1 MLKQPI
7 PESYVAFLDEL
18 KARIQNARL
27 HAALAVN
34 KELVLLYWS
43 IGRDILV
50 KQRDDGW
57 GSQVIGRLARDLGVE
72 FPGSKGFSRTN
83 LTYMRAFAEA
93 YPDEQFVQQL
103 VGQIPWG
110 HNLRILDQLKK
121 PEEREWY
128 IRKTIENGWSRNVLE
143 LQIESRL
150 FERLGTAPT
159 NFSRTLPPPQ
169 SDLAQ
174 GVLKDRYNFEFL
186 GILEAADERKI
197 ERGLV
202 ENLKEFLLELGKGFA
217 YLGSQ
222 YPLEIAGE
230 DYRLDLL
237 FYHVKLRCYVVFE
250 LKNGKFKPE
259 YTGKMNFYLSAVD
272 DMLRHPDDKPSIGII
287 LCRSHNEVAVE
298 YALRDVNKPMGISGF
313 RVTPSLP
320 QRLEESLPTVEEL
333 SAQIKKGTGMAA
345 ANEPQD
351 TKAGRR
357 KNNKNK
363 N

>member
-1 MLKQPI
+1 MAKQQI
-7 PESYVAFLDEL
+7 PENYAAFLDEL
-18 KARIQNARL
+18 KTRINDARL
-27 HAALAVN
+27 RASLAVN

-43 IGRDILV
+43 IGRDILA
-50 KQRDDGW
+50 KQRDEGW
-57 GSQVIGRLARDLGVE
+57 GSQVIGRLARDLGAE
-72 FPGSKGFSRTN
+72 FPGSKGFSLRN
-83 LTYMRAFAEA
+83 ISYMRSFAQA

-103 VGQIPWG
+103 VAQIPWG
-110 HNLRILDQLKK
+110 HNIRILDHLKK

-150 FERLGTAPT
+150 YERQGKAPT

-202 ENLKEFLLELGKGFA
+202 ENLKAFLLELGKGFA
-217 YLGSQ
+217 FLGSQ
-222 YPLEIAGE
+222 YALEIAGE

-259 YTGKMNFYLSAVD
+259 YAGKMNFYLSAVD
-272 DMLRHPDDKPSIGII
+272 DMLRRPDDKPSIGII
-287 LCRSHNEVAVE
+287 LCRTHHEVAVE
-298 YALRDVNKPMGISGF
+298 YALRDVSKPMGISGF
-313 RVTPSLP
+313 RVTQSLP
-320 QRLEESLPTVEEL
+320 RRLEESLPTIEEL
-333 SAQIKKGTGMAA
+333 SAQIKKGTRTVT
-345 ANEPQD
+345 ANEFQG

-357 KNNKNK
+357 KKQ
-363 N
+363 